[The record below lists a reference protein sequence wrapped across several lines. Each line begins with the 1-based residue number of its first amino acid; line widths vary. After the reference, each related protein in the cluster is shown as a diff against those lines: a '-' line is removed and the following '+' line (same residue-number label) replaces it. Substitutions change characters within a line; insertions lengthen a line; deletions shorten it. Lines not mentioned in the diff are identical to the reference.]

1 MYDLIIIGGG
11 PAGIFAAIS
20 AKEKKTDIKI
30 LVLEK
35 SQKLLH
41 KVLISGGGRCN
52 VTNGL
57 LNPMDL
63 DPKDLARNYPRGQ
76 KELLG
81 PFHQF
86 GPKETIGWFEKNS
99 VKLKKEEDG
108 RIFPQSNSS
117 ATIVDSLLLRAKL
130 LNIEILKNQ
139 DIEKVYKENESFKVS
154 TKDKTFIAKKLAI
167 TTGSSTKGFEI
178 AKDLGHTIKKP
189 IPSLFGFNISK
200 FTLKDLS
207 GIALLVELKIEGSKF
222 SQKGDMLITH
232 FGFSGPAILTLS
244 SFAARYLFDK
254 SYKAELIVNW
264 LFDLSEDEIFKKLI
278 DLKNTKSQKTLYSEN
293 LFHLPKNLW
302 FAFLDFFDET
312 FTKQLK
318 DLPKKDLLIL
328 SKKLSS
334 DSYTINGKTTNKKE
348 FVTCGGI
355 TLKEVNF
362 KTMESKICEN
372 LFFAGEILDIDG
384 VTGGFNFQNAWTTA
398 YILGQS
404 I

>member
-1 MYDLIIIGGG
+1 MYDLIVIGGG

-20 AKEKKTDIKI
+20 AKEKNPDIKI

-63 DPKDLARNYPRGQ
+63 DPMELDPKDLARNYPRGQ

-86 GPKETIGWFEKNS
+86 GPKETIEWFEKNN

-139 DIEKVYKENESFKVS
+139 DIEKVYKENENFKVIS
-154 TKDKTFIAKKLAI
+154 NDKIFISKKLAI
-167 TTGSSTKGFEI
+167 TTGSCAKGFDL
-178 AKDLGHTIKKP
+178 AKDLGHTIKNP

-207 GIALLVELKIEGSKF
+207 GIALLVELKIKGSTF
-222 SQKGDMLITH
+222 SQKGDLLITH

-244 SFAARYLFDK
+244 SIAARYLFDK
-254 SYKAELIVNW
+254 NYKAELIVNW
-264 LFDLSEDEIFKKLI
+264 LFDLSEDEIFKKLKN
-278 DLKNTKSQKTLYSEN
+278 LKNKNFLKTLYSEN

-302 FAFLDFFDET
+302 IKFLNSFDET
-312 FTKQLK
+312 FKKELK
-318 DLPKKDLLIL
+318 DIPKKDLLIL
-328 SKKLSS
+328 ASKLSS
-334 DSYTINGKTTNKKE
+334 DRYAINGKTTNKKE

-384 VTGGFNFQNAWTTA
+384 V
-398 YILGQS
+398 
-404 I
+404 

>member
-1 MYDLIIIGGG
+1 MYDLIVIGGG

-20 AKEKKTDIKI
+20 AKENNANLRV

-35 SQKLLH
+35 SQKLLY
-41 KVLISGGGRCN
+41 KVLLSGGGRCN

-57 LNPMDL
+57 FNPMDL
-63 DPKDLARNYPRGQ
+63 VKNYPRGQ

-81 PFHQF
+81 PFYQF
-86 GPKETIGWFEKNS
+86 GPKDIIGWFEENK

-108 RIFPQSNSS
+108 RIFPVTNSA
-117 ATIVDSLLLRAKL
+117 ATIADSLLLRAKL

-139 DIEKVYKENESFKVS
+139 DIEKVYKENESFKVFE
-154 TKDKTFIAKKLAI
+154 KDKIFISKKLAI
-167 TTGSSTKGFEI
+167 ITGSSAKGFEF
-178 AKDLGHTIKKP
+178 AKELGHSVKKP
-189 IPSLFGFNISK
+189 IPSLFGLNISK

-207 GIALLVELKIEGSKF
+207 GVALKAKIKIKGSNF
-222 SQKGDMLITH
+222 SQKGDILITH

-244 SFAARYLFDK
+244 SIAARYLFDK
-254 SYKAELIVNW
+254 NYKAELIVNW
-264 LFDLSEDEIFKKLI
+264 VPGLSEDEIFKKLKN
-278 DLKNTKSQKTLYSEN
+278 LKNKKFQKTLFSEN

-302 FAFLDFFDET
+302 IIFLDSFGET
-312 FTKQLK
+312 FNKKLK
-318 DLPKKDLLIL
+318 DIPNNFFLIL

-334 DSYTINGKTTNKKE
+334 DSYTIDGKTTNKKE
-348 FVTCGGI
+348 FVTCGGVE
-355 TLKEVNF
+355 LKEVNF
-362 KTMESKICEN
+362 KTMESKICKN

>member
-11 PAGIFAAIS
+11 PAGIFAAIT
-20 AKEKKTDIKI
+20 AKEKNPDTKI

-35 SQKLLH
+35 SHKLLH

-57 LNPMDL
+57 LNP
-63 DPKDLARNYPRGQ
+63 KDLVKNYPRGR
-76 KELLG
+76 KELIG

-86 GPKETIGWFEKNS
+86 GTKETIKWFERNK
-99 VKLKKEEDG
+99 VKLKKEKDG
-108 RIFPQSNSS
+108 RIFPISNSS
-117 ATIVDSLLLRAKL
+117 STIANSLLQKSEL

-139 DIEKVYKENESFKVS
+139 NIEKVYKENEIFKVIL
-154 TKDKTFIAKKLAI
+154 KDKIFISKKFAI
-167 TTGSSTKGFEI
+167 ATGSMAKGFEF
-178 AKDLGHTIKKP
+178 AKGFGHTINKP
-189 IPSLFGFNISK
+189 VPSLFGFNISN
-200 FTLKDLS
+200 FNLKKLS
-207 GIALLVELKIEGSKF
+207 GIALPVRLKIEKSCF
-222 SQKGDMLITH
+222 SQKGDILITH

-244 SFAARYLFDK
+244 SLAARYLFDK
-254 SYKAELIVNW
+254 NYKAKLIVNW
-264 LFDLSEDEIFKKLI
+264 LFDLTEDDILKKLKN
-278 DLKNTKSQKTLYSEN
+278 LKNNKNQKTLYSEN

-302 FAFLDFFDET
+302 INFLDSFNDNLK
-312 FTKQLK
+312 KQLK
-318 DLPKKDLLIL
+318 DIPNKTLLALANKLCKDI
-328 SKKLSS
+328 
-334 DSYTINGKTTNKKE
+334 YIINGKSINKKE

-355 TLKEVNF
+355 KLKEVNF
-362 KTMESKICEN
+362 KTMESKICRD